1 MIPFPAIWW
10 LFPAVALVFI
20 SLSFVLTRSGKL
32 ENETIRKSL
41 VGAGAMLGFLG
52 LALPL
57 FAQPTFQS
65 PVVQY
70 GFGWPLLILGLFGRV
85 YPAVYLRR
93 KGTTTML
100 DEVGKLVDTGP
111 YAWVRHPQYSAGLV
125 MLLGWF
131 LVWGAWYALGFIPI
145 IAALIYAQALIEE
158 KYILEKMAEGNAF
171 DGEAYAAYREQVGM
185 LLPRLGRNDPLRVT
199 TALLGIF
206 AGLIAIQH
214 GIFEI
219 LQGATAPEGLLFNA
233 IGPPCQAE
241 MVWHACFPAMTLIPK
256 LFVTGIAAVI
266 AGTTLMLWALFFAQ
280 RRYGGW
286 ILGILSISLLLVG
299 GGFVPVFIG
308 LVAAVTAGKLGSP
321 VRPGGVVWRFFAAL
335 WPWPLAL
342 MALWLPGSWLLG
354 HFFGPVM
361 LSASGLLFLVFD
373 IGLPVL
379 AALSGFGRGKRL
391 G

>member
-10 LFPAVALVFI
+10 LFPAVALAFI
-20 SLSFVLTRSGKL
+20 SLSFLLTRSGKL

-85 YPAVYLRR
+85 YPAVTLRR
-93 KGTTTML
+93 KGTTTTL

-131 LVWGAWYALGFIPI
+131 LVWGAWYALGLMPI

-158 KYILEKMAEGNAF
+158 KYILEKMF
-171 DGEAYAAYREQVGM
+171 GETYAAYRERVGM
-185 LLPRLGRNDPLRVT
+185 LLPRPGGKAPLRIT
-199 TALLGIF
+199 TAFLGIY

-219 LQGATAPEGLLFNA
+219 MQGSRAPDGFLFNA
-233 IGPPCQAE
+233 IGPPCQPE
-241 MVWHACFPAMTLIPK
+241 MVWHACFPAMTLIPN
-256 LFVTGIAAVI
+256 LLVTGIAAVVM
-266 AGTTLMLWALFFAQ
+266 ATTLMFWALFFAQ

-308 LVAAVTAGKLGSP
+308 LVAAVTAGKLDSP
-321 VRPGGVVWRFFAAL
+321 VSPGGVVWRFFAAL

-391 G
+391 GG